1 MKAVRTIEKAEREI
15 AEGSLWRAKEILQGA
30 IPNASYDRALFE
42 KLGNVLLKM
51 GDLPA
56 AGQYLFLS
64 GERREEYEDAIRIF
78 LWKYRKNPRALY
90 AAFPRPAKLLT
101 RADYPVMLQHE
112 LKDLGFPELL
122 KASPVVDAHEDSW
135 IPPILGWAIFG
146 SVLVLMLLGVI
157 KVIEIWHW
165 LKTRSH

>member
-15 AEGSLWRAKEILQGA
+15 AEGRLWRAKEILQGA
-30 IPNASYDRALFE
+30 IPNAGYDRGLFE

-56 AGQYLFLS
+56 AGRYLFLS

-78 LWKYRKNPRALY
+78 LWKYRRNPRALY
-90 AAFPRPAKLLT
+90 AAFPRSAKLLA

-112 LKDLGFPELL
+112 LKELGFPELL
-122 KASPVVDAHEDSW
+122 KASPVIDAHEDGW

-146 SVLVLMLLGVI
+146 SLLVLILLGVI